1 MIKIY
6 VGAWDMLPEGPASR
20 AEWLE
25 AATESQIEAEIA
37 RQQSLLPSPSN
48 PASNDMDSYRKER
61 LVGVFSPEQFCATFN
76 NDLHGAFN
84 TKEYFVKIYQ
94 DGKIYVAT
102 LIERFGETVTIRAT
116 LSAASPAKLATDI
129 VRFLDNENE
138 REDIPHVVYDPNDIL
153 TECLKGKANEDP
165 LSIEIEG
172 EAELGHEL
180 LLSVAVINATHPTPD
195 QLTETLFQTLAKK
208 IPWHAFGMNEQN
220 KSLRQPL
227 FGDLVDYL
235 RDELGGP
242 KDFALAYMLLGE
254 RASRPEIRWDG
265 LPSFEGFNELLKTV
279 NGILEKNGKRCKLS
293 RAGFFK
299 NDGRPQFDL
308 TYTDEDGEITDMH
321 TLDAFECLRYAE
333 SILEEEKGILPF

>member
-1 MIKIY
+1 MTKIY
-6 VGAWDMLPEGPASR
+6 VGAWDMLPEGPVPR

-48 PASNDMDSYRKER
+48 PARDDMDSYRKER
-61 LVGVFSPEQFCATFN
+61 LMGVFSPEEFCATFN

-84 TKEYFVKIYQ
+84 TKDYFVKMYQ
-94 DGKIYVAT
+94 DGKTYVAT
-102 LIERFGETVTIRAT
+102 LIERCGETVSVRAT
-116 LSAASPAKLATDI
+116 LSAASPAKLATDT
-129 VRFLDNENE
+129 VRFLDNEYE
-138 REDIPHVVYDPNDIL
+138 GEDSPHALYDPNDIL
-153 TECLKGKANEDP
+153 TECLKGNAHVEP
-165 LSIEIEG
+165 LSIEFKG

-180 LLSVAVINATHPTPD
+180 LLSVTVINATHPTPA
-195 QLTETLFQTLAKK
+195 QLFRTLAKK
-208 IPWHAFGMNEQN
+208 IPWHTFGMNERDE
-220 KSLRQPL
+220 SLRQPL

-242 KDFALAYMLLGE
+242 KDFVLAYMLLGE
-254 RASRPEIRWDG
+254 RASKPEILWDG

-293 RAGFFK
+293 RTGFSQ
-299 NDGRPQFDL
+299 NHGRPRFEL
-308 TYTDEDGEITDMH
+308 VCTDEEGEITGIH

>member
-1 MIKIY
+1 MRIY
-6 VGAWDMLPEGPASR
+6 IGTWALLDEKEPSR

-25 AATESQIEAEIA
+25 TATESQIEAEIA
-37 RQQSLLPSPSN
+37 RQQSLLPCP
-48 PASNDMDSYRKER
+48 PKPEGDDMDSYQKER

-84 TKEYFVKIYQ
+84 TKDYFVKMYQ
-94 DGKIYVAT
+94 DGKTYVAT
-102 LIERFGETVTIRAT
+102 LIERCGETVIVRTT
-116 LSAASPAKLATDI
+116 LSAASPAKLATDT
-129 VRFLDNENE
+129 VRFLDNEYE
-138 REDIPHVVYDPNDIL
+138 GEDSPHALYDPNDIL
-153 TECLKGKANEDP
+153 TECLKGNAHDEP
-165 LSIEIEG
+165 LSIEFEG

-180 LLSVAVINATHPTPD
+180 LLSVAVINATHPTPA
-195 QLTETLFQTLAKK
+195 QLFGTLAKK
-208 IPWHAFGMNEQN
+208 IPWHTFGMNERN
-220 KSLRQPL
+220 ESLRQPL

-242 KDFALAYMLLGE
+242 KDLALAYMLLGE

-279 NGILEKNGKRCKLS
+279 NGILKKNGKRCKLS
-293 RAGFFK
+293 RAGFSKK
-299 NDGRPQFDL
+299 NGRPKFEL
-308 TYTDEDGEITDMH
+308 TCTDEEGEITGIH

>member
-1 MIKIY
+1 MTKIY
-6 VGAWDMLPEGPASR
+6 VGAWDMLPEGPLPR

-25 AATESQIEAEIA
+25 TATESQIEAEIA

-48 PASNDMDSYRKER
+48 PAGNDMDSYRKER

-76 NDLHGAFN
+76 NDLHDAFN
-84 TKEYFVKIYQ
+84 TKDYFVKMYE
-94 DGKIYVAT
+94 DTKTYVAT
-102 LIERFGETVTIRAT
+102 LIERCGETVIVRAT
-116 LSAASPAKLATDI
+116 LSAASPAKLATDT
-129 VRFLDNENE
+129 VRFLDNEYE
-138 REDIPHVVYDPNDIL
+138 GEDSPHALYDPQDIL
-153 TECLKGKANEDP
+153 TECLKGNAHDEP
-165 LSIEIEG
+165 LSIEFEG

-180 LLSVAVINATHPTPD
+180 LLSVAVINATHPTPA
-195 QLTETLFQTLAKK
+195 QLFGTLAKK
-208 IPWHAFGMNEQN
+208 IPWHAFWMNERN
-220 KSLRQPL
+220 ASLRQSL

-242 KDFALAYMLLGE
+242 KDFTLAYMLLGE

-293 RAGFFK
+293 RAGFSTS
-299 NDGRPQFDL
+299 DGRPEFEL
-308 TYTDEDGEITDMH
+308 TCTDQEGEITGIH